1 MQFTIRDVLKIDIL
15 EPAKVRTA
23 ADKIENIPVE
33 YISVMEYPV
42 ENYIRKYEL
51 VLSTAIGCNNDI
63 TIFLNF
69 VQEVIDSGASA
80 LAIALGRYVTEI
92 PQEILQLA
100 EAHDFPIIELPWRI
114 RFSDITQTVLSKLN
128 QWQQSIVDSS
138 EELQKE
144 LLHLFLSEGSL
155 DQAADVIFQ
164 KTGFP
169 TAIVDINGNLK
180 GQSRNSESIM
190 KKWAENSN
198 SSDYLSTDFGSVYLK
213 GTIIQV
219 KIGTTNKTNGFL
231 LFEFPSEIILKS
243 FFANSEESLLEYAA
257 TATSLWFQREATIK
271 NTELRLRDDFV
282 WSLAKGEIDSWDNI
296 LSRAKSLGYNVN
308 LPYVCILGLA
318 ENIEKI
324 FHKTKPDQTT
334 YEQWLQATTRTI
346 EDQVILSGKA
356 IQRKV
361 MVTYQRERLIIFLEV
376 PSNQVKE
383 TFNLFL
389 DSLENR
395 LNKLFSELVM
405 SWGIGENHAGVKTF
419 HESFDDA
426 RIALDIGRRQIGS
439 GYRHTYT
446 NTGVYRILVNIA
458 KSADVLEVIVSTIG
472 KLIDYNNQRGGD
484 LINTLTTYI
493 RNQGNVSQ
501 TARALCLHRHT
512 LLYRIRK
519 IESITERSLTN
530 PDDLFLLDLT
540 IKLWMIGINQE
551 QREPIL

>member
-1 MQFTIRDVLKIDIL
+1 MQFTIKDVLKIDIL

-51 VLSTAIGCNNDI
+51 VLSTAIGCNKDI

-144 LLHLFLSEGSL
+144 LLHLFLSEGTL

-180 GQSRNSESIM
+180 GRSRNSESIM
-190 KKWAENSN
+190 KNWTENSN
-198 SSDYLSTDFGSVYLK
+198 PSDYLSNDFGSVYLK
-213 GTIIQV
+213 GTIIHV

-243 FFANSEESLLEYAA
+243 FFANSEDSLLEYAA

-334 YEQWLQATTRTI
+334 YEQWLQSTTRTI